1 MVTLSSRERRVLRR
15 IARGML
21 DDDPRL
27 AALLSDAGAP
37 QPQPQASVH
46 GVALVFLTVTTL
58 LILAGFAF
66 GQPQMVLG
74 GLTVLGTLPVVVA
87 LVVLVNR
94 TELG

>member
-15 IARGML
+15 IERGL
-21 DDDPRL
+21 IYDDPKL
-27 AALLSDAGAP
+27 AALLSDSGTA
-37 QPQPQASVH
+37 QLQASTH
-46 GVALVFLTVTTL
+46 WVALVFLTVTSL
-58 LILAGFAF
+58 LLLSGYAF

-94 TELG
+94 TEPG